1 MAQLIN
7 DFKDLQNQL
16 GYSFKDQN
24 LLELALTHKSYSN
37 SLNNE
42 RLEFLGDSILNS
54 IISEYLFSRFTN
66 QKEGLLTRMRAF
78 LVKAETLTIKAE
90 ELSLEKLI
98 KLSKGTANL
107 SKDRKNSILEG
118 AFEAVIGAIFLD
130 GGWDASK
137 EITLKAFNKNLE
149 ALSED
154 MSFKDP
160 KTELQEL
167 FQSRKIELPKY
178 NLEDLGKSN
187 FSCTVNYK
195 DMIFKSSGTSK
206 RIAET
211 NVAMQLLAYMNQNND

>member
-1 MAQLIN
+1 MTL
-7 DFKDLQNQL
+7 KDLQIQL
-16 GYSFKDQN
+16 GYFFKDET

-37 SLNNE
+37 SSNNE

-90 ELSLEKLI
+90 ELSLEQII

-118 AFEAVIGAIFLD
+118 AFEALIGAIFLD
-130 GGWDASK
+130 GGWDSSK
-137 EITLKAFNKNLE
+137 EITLKAFSKNLE

-167 FQSRKIELPKY
+167 FQSKKIELPKY
-178 NLEDLGKSN
+178 DLEDLGNSN
-187 FSCTVNYK
+187 FSCTINYK

-211 NVAMQLLAYMNQNND
+211 NAAMQLLAYMNQNNG

>member
-1 MAQLIN
+1 
-7 DFKDLQNQL
+7 
-16 GYSFKDQN
+16 
-24 LLELALTHKSYSN
+24 
-37 SLNNE
+37 
-42 RLEFLGDSILNS
+42 
-54 IISEYLFSRFTN
+54 
-66 QKEGLLTRMRAF
+66 MRAF

-90 ELSLEKLI
+90 ELSLEQII

-137 EITLKAFNKNLE
+137 EITLKAFSKNLE

-167 FQSRKIELPKY
+167 FQSKKIELPKY
-178 NLEDLGKSN
+178 DLEDLGNNN

-211 NVAMQLLAYMNQNND
+211 NVAMQLLAYVNQNND

>member
-1 MAQLIN
+1 MTL
-7 DFKDLQNQL
+7 KGLQIQL

-66 QKEGLLTRMRAF
+66 QKEGLLTRMRAY

-90 ELSLEKLI
+90 ELSLEQII

-118 AFEAVIGAIFLD
+118 AFEAIVGAIFLD
-130 GGWDASK
+130 GGWNASK
-137 EITLKAFNKNLE
+137 EITLKVFCKNLE

-167 FQSRKIELPKY
+167 FQSKKIELPKY
-178 NLEDLGKSN
+178 NLDDLGNSN

-195 DMIFKSSGTSK
+195 DMVFRSSGTSK

-211 NVAMQLLAYMNQNND
+211 NVAMQLLAYMNQNYD

>member
-1 MAQLIN
+1 MTL
-7 DFKDLQNQL
+7 KGLQIQL

-90 ELSLEKLI
+90 ELSLEKII

-137 EITLKAFNKNLE
+137 EITLKAFSKNLE

-167 FQSRKIELPKY
+167 FQSKKIELPKY
-178 NLEDLGKSN
+178 DLEDLGNSN
-187 FSCTVNYK
+187 FSCRVNYK

-206 RIAET
+206 RIAQT

>member
-1 MAQLIN
+1 MTL
-7 DFKDLQNQL
+7 KDLQIQL
-16 GYSFKDQN
+16 GYFFKDET

-37 SLNNE
+37 SSNNE

-66 QKEGLLTRMRAF
+66 QTEGLLTRMRAF

-90 ELSLEKLI
+90 ELSLEQII

-130 GGWDASK
+130 GGWDSSK
-137 EITLKAFNKNLE
+137 EITLKAFSKNLE

-167 FQSRKIELPKY
+167 FQSKKIELPKY
-178 NLEDLGKSN
+178 DLEDLGNSN

>member
-1 MAQLIN
+1 MSL
-7 DFKDLQNQL
+7 KDLQINL
-16 GYSFKDQN
+16 GYSFKDQT

-66 QKEGLLTRMRAF
+66 QKEGLLTRMRAY

-90 ELSLEKLI
+90 ELSLEQII

-118 AFEAVIGAIFLD
+118 AFEAIVGAIFLD
-130 GGWDASK
+130 GGWNASK
-137 EITLKAFNKNLE
+137 EITLKVFCKNLE

-167 FQSRKIELPKY
+167 FQSKKIELPKY
-178 NLEDLGKSN
+178 NLEDLGNSN

-195 DMIFKSSGTSK
+195 DMVFRSSGTSK

-211 NVAMQLLAYMNQNND
+211 NVAMQLLAYMNQNYD

>member
-1 MAQLIN
+1 MTL
-7 DFKDLQNQL
+7 KDLQTQL
-16 GYSFKDQN
+16 CYVFKDQS

-66 QKEGLLTRMRAF
+66 QKEGLLTRMRAY

-107 SKDRKNSILEG
+107 SKERKNSILEG
-118 AFEAVIGAIFLD
+118 AFEAVIGAIFID
-130 GGWDASK
+130 GGWNASK
-137 EITLKAFNKNLE
+137 EISLKTFSKNLE

-167 FQSRKIELPKY
+167 FQSNKIELPKY
-178 NLEDLGKSN
+178 ELEDLGNNN
-187 FSCTVNYK
+187 FSCSVNY
-195 DMIFKSSGTSK
+195 DEMMFRSSGASK
-206 RIAET
+206 KIAET
-211 NVAMQLLAYMNQNND
+211 NVAMQLLAYINQKND

>member
-1 MAQLIN
+1 MTL
-7 DFKDLQNQL
+7 KDLQIKL
-16 GYSFKDQN
+16 GYFFKDET

-37 SLNNE
+37 SSNNE

-90 ELSLEKLI
+90 ELSLEQII

-130 GGWDASK
+130 GGWDSSK
-137 EITLKAFNKNLE
+137 EITLKAFSKNLE

-167 FQSRKIELPKY
+167 FQSKKIELPKY
-178 NLEDLGKSN
+178 DLEDLGNSN

>member
-1 MAQLIN
+1 MTL
-7 DFKDLQNQL
+7 KGLQIQL
-16 GYSFKDQN
+16 GYSFRDQS

-90 ELSLEKLI
+90 ELSLEQII

-107 SKDRKNSILEG
+107 SKERKNSILEG

-137 EITLKAFNKNLE
+137 EITLKAFSKNLE

-178 NLEDLGKSN
+178 NLEDLGNSN

-206 RIAET
+206 RIAQT

>member
-1 MAQLIN
+1 MTL
-7 DFKDLQNQL
+7 KGLQIQL

-90 ELSLEKLI
+90 ELSLEQII

-130 GGWDASK
+130 GGWDSSK
-137 EITLKAFNKNLE
+137 DITLKAFSKNLE

-178 NLEDLGKSN
+178 NLEDLGNSN

-206 RIAET
+206 RIAQT

>member
-1 MAQLIN
+1 MTL
-7 DFKDLQNQL
+7 KDLQTQL
-16 GYSFKDQN
+16 CYVFKDET
-24 LLELALTHKSYSN
+24 LLELALTHKSYSS

-66 QKEGLLTRMRAF
+66 QKEGLLTRMRAY

-98 KLSKGTANL
+98 QLSKGTANL
-107 SKDRKNSILEG
+107 SKERKNSILEG
-118 AFEAVIGAIFLD
+118 AFEAVIGAIFID
-130 GGWDASK
+130 GGWNASK
-137 EITLKAFNKNLE
+137 EITLKTFSKNLE

-167 FQSRKIELPKY
+167 FQSNKIELPKY
-178 NLEDLGKSN
+178 ELEDLGNNN
-187 FSCTVNYK
+187 FSCTVNY
-195 DMIFKSSGTSK
+195 DEMMFRSSGASK

-211 NVAMQLLAYMNQNND
+211 NVAMQLLAYINQKND

>member
-1 MAQLIN
+1 MTL
-7 DFKDLQNQL
+7 KDLQTQL
-16 GYSFKDQN
+16 CYVFKDET

-66 QKEGLLTRMRAF
+66 QKEGLLTRMRAY

-107 SKDRKNSILEG
+107 SKERKNSILEG
-118 AFEAVIGAIFLD
+118 AFEAIIGAIFID
-130 GGWDASK
+130 GGWNASK
-137 EITLKAFNKNLE
+137 EITLKTFSKNLE

-167 FQSRKIELPKY
+167 FQSNKIELPKY
-178 NLEDLGKSN
+178 ELEDLGNNN
-187 FSCTVNYK
+187 FSCTVNY
-195 DMIFKSSGTSK
+195 DEMMFRSSGASK

-211 NVAMQLLAYMNQNND
+211 NVAMQLLAYINQKND